1 MKVMLVRPKPHK
13 NSLGLTDLM
22 TCEPIELEY
31 VATLCKKLGHEVI
44 LEDMILEKKS
54 LDVLVRECMPRVV
67 MFTAYIT
74 HVNVIRQ
81 YSDLVKSVSNEIVTA
96 VGGVHSEVLPEDF
109 DYRNIDY
116 VIGINGMQNTEIL
129 LNAIQNNEKPVFL
142 HDKIDKSYVLPMP
155 DRKVTARYRRHYDYA
170 YHVPCALLKTSFG
183 CPYDCKFCFCVQITQ
198 KQYYERELAPV
209 MEELR
214 EIEEPNVFIVDDNF
228 FVSRDRIITFC
239 RLLEENDIHK
249 TFIVFGRADFIVKN
263 PDMIELLSKHGLDAV
278 FVGIESFKQSDLNDF
293 NKKTDVETSEKASE
307 ILYQNHVDLY
317 GGAIV
322 GPDWDKKDFRNFA
335 KWIRSMHIRYVNL
348 QPLVPLPAT
357 PIYEDYKDQLLLK
370 REEYEKWDLTHLAIM
385 PTKLT
390 PSQYYFE
397 IIRGY
402 FRTTAS
408 LGSLRYIRQKCGV
421 RVEVKCF
428 RGAMKM
434 LWHYVKMI
442 WEYRGVQRFERRD
455 ENGKAKTDAA
465 DPADNL

>member
-13 NSLGLTDLM
+13 NSLGLSDLM

-44 LEDMILEKKS
+44 VEDMILEKKA
-54 LDVLVRECMPRVV
+54 LDTLVREENPAVV
-67 MFTAYIT
+67 LFTAYIT
-74 HVNVIRQ
+74 HVNVVKH
-81 YSDLVKSVSNEIVTA
+81 YAALVKGVDAGIVTA
-96 VGGVHSEVLPEDF
+96 VGGVHSEVLPGDF
-109 DYRNIDY
+109 QDPNIDY

-129 LNAIQNNEKPVFL
+129 LNAIQNGEVPVFL
-142 HDKIDKSYVLPMP
+142 HDRIDKSYVLPMP
-155 DRKVTARYRRHYDYA
+155 DRGITARYRKHYDYA

-198 KQYYERELAPV
+198 NQYYERELAPV
-209 MEELR
+209 MEELKA
-214 EIEEPNVFIVDDNF
+214 IEEPNVFIVDDNF
-228 FVSRDRIITFC
+228 LVNRERIMTFC

-249 TFIVFGRADFIVKN
+249 TFIIFGRADFIVKN
-263 PDMIELLSKHGLDAV
+263 PDMIKLLSEHGLDAV
-278 FVGIESFKQSDLNDF
+278 FVGIESFKQRDLNDF

-322 GPDWDKKDFRNFA
+322 GPDWDKQDFRNFA
-335 KWIRSMHIRYVNL
+335 KWIRRMHIRYVNL

-370 REEYEKWDLTHLAIM
+370 REEYEKWDLTHLAIL

-408 LGSLRYIRQKCGV
+408 FGSLRYIRKKCGV
-421 RVEVKCF
+421 RVEAKCF

-442 WEYRGVQRFERRD
+442 WEYRGVQKYEKK
-455 ENGKAKTDAA
+455 NAA
-465 DPADNL
+465 HPADDLR

>member
-13 NSLGLTDLM
+13 NSLGLSDLM

-31 VATLCKKLGHEVI
+31 VATLCKGLGHEVI
-44 LEDMILEKKS
+44 LMDMILEKKR
-54 LDVLVRECMPRVV
+54 LDVLVEKHRPDLV

-74 HVNVIRQ
+74 HVNVIKK
-81 YSDLVKSVSNEIVTA
+81 YAALVKSVDKNIVTA
-96 VGGVHSEVLPEDF
+96 VGGVHSEVLPGDF
-109 DYRNIDY
+109 DDENIDY
-116 VIGINGMQNTEIL
+116 VVGVNGMQNTEIL
-129 LNAIQNNEKPVFL
+129 LNAVEAGEEPMFI
-142 HDKIDKSYVLPMP
+142 HDKLDKSYVLPKP
-155 DRKVTARYRRHYDYA
+155 DRMITERYRKHYDYA

-198 KQYYERELAPV
+198 NQYYERELEPV
-209 MEELR
+209 IEELK
-214 EIEEPNVFIVDDNF
+214 EIEEKNIFIVDDNF
-228 FVSRDRIITFC
+228 LVSRDRIQTFC
-239 RLLEENDIHK
+239 RLLDENDIHK
-249 TFIVFGRADFIVKN
+249 TFIIFGRADFIVAN
-263 PDMIELLSKHGLDAV
+263 ADMIKLLSEHGMDAI

-293 NKKTDVETSEKASE
+293 NKRTDVETSEKASE
-307 ILYQNHVDLY
+307 ILYQNNVDLY

-322 GPDWDKKDFRNFA
+322 GPDWDKQDFRNFA
-335 KWIRSMHIRYVNL
+335 KWIRRMHIRYVNL

-357 PIYEDYKDQLLLK
+357 PIYDDYKDQLLLK

-408 LGSLRYIRQKCGV
+408 LSSLRYIRKKCGV
-421 RVEVKCF
+421 RVELKCF

-434 LWHYVKMI
+434 LWHYIKMI
-442 WEYRGVQRFERRD
+442 WEYRKVQKYERG
-455 ENGKAKTDAA
+455 E
-465 DPADNL
+465 

>member
-13 NSLGLTDLM
+13 NSLGLADLM

-31 VATLCKKLGHEVI
+31 VSALCKSLGHKVI
-44 LEDMILEKKS
+44 VEDMILEKKS
-54 LDVLVRECMPRVV
+54 LEELVKEYRPKVV

-74 HVNVIRQ
+74 HVNVIKH
-81 YSDLVKSVSNEIVTA
+81 YSDLVKGVNKKIITA

-109 DYRNIDY
+109 KYENIDY
-116 VIGINGMQNTEIL
+116 VLGINGMQNTEIL
-129 LNAIQNNEKPVFL
+129 LKAIEKGKKPKFL
-142 HDKIDKSYVLPMP
+142 HKEIDKSYKLPIP
-155 DRKVTARYRRHYDYA
+155 DRNSTERYRKYYDYA

-183 CPYDCKFCFCVQITQ
+183 CPYNCKFCFCVQITQ
-198 KQYYERELAPV
+198 NQYYERELCPV
-209 MEELR
+209 IEELKQ
-214 EIEEPNVFIVDDNF
+214 IEEPNVFIVDDNF
-228 FVSRDRIITFC
+228 LVNRKRIITFC
-239 RLLEENDIHK
+239 KLLDENNIQK
-249 TFIVFGRADFIVKN
+249 KFIIFGRADFIVKN

-307 ILYQNHVDLY
+307 VLYKYNVDLY
-317 GGAIV
+317 AGAIV

-335 KWIRSMHIRYVNL
+335 KWIRKMHIRYVNL

-357 PIYEDYKDQLLLK
+357 PIYDDYKDQLLLK
-370 REEYEKWDLTHLAIM
+370 REEYEKWDLTHLAIL

-408 LGSLRYIRQKCGV
+408 ISSLRYIRKKCGIK
-421 RVEVKCF
+421 VEWKCF

-434 LWHYVKMI
+434 LWHYIKMI
-442 WEYRGVQRFERRD
+442 WEYRKVKKYEKD
-455 ENGKAKTDAA
+455 K
-465 DPADNL
+465 